1 MDFWN
6 DKDMLDF
13 ARVATEG
20 AYGKYRNCK
29 KLIDKLNKY
38 KMIKSIILRGRA
50 PFRRPSLKEFGR
62 CLTEWPSD

>member
-29 KLIDKLNKY
+29 KLIDKLKY
-38 KMIKSIILRGRA
+38 
-50 PFRRPSLKEFGR
+50 FRPLFCRKIPNNGEFGR
-62 CLTEWPSD
+62 T